1 MSYQTQVITFTN
13 DNGVEFTDVDAALEV
28 LDTVGIEGNHNPV
41 TGPLFHSLQDD
52 GHMFADNI
60 IVDGA
65 LVSTWVMHET
75 AATQIAAAPQLTFS
89 SVTVVYGEVGSVD
102 THAVLDEASGAD
114 EQLVDGEDPNEAVE
128 DIAPGVHGVDP
139 EPEPP
144 ASGGDTGWVKPGAH
158 LNEDGTWSDEPA

>member
-13 DNGVEFTDVDAALEV
+13 DNGVAFTSVDDALASGDA
-28 LDTVGIEGNHNPV
+28 LGDTHNPV
-41 TGPLFHSLQDD
+41 TGPLFHSLQED
-52 GHMFADNI
+52 GHTFADNI
-60 IVDGA
+60 VVDGS
-65 LVSTWVMHET
+65 LVSTWVMRET
-75 AATQIAAAPQLTFS
+75 ASTQIAAAPNLVIPGQ
-89 SVTVVYGEVGSVD
+89 TVVYGPVGSVD

-114 EQLVDGEDPNEAVE
+114 EQLVDGEDPNDAVE

-144 ASGGDTGWVKPGAH
+144 AEGGDTGWVKPGAH